1 MRRDVMLWT
10 RRFVHV
16 RKSQATCQKV
26 VLFSR
31 SSRLGTIFFVKM
43 SNDSEE
49 SITSEPSE
57 SSDQGDSMEEIEVIG
72 YVAVPYKDE
81 PLASDDGDSEEDEEE
96 ADADGLTPAVLESR
110 FEGQITVREW

>member
-1 MRRDVMLWT
+1 M
-10 RRFVHV
+10 

-31 SSRLGTIFFVKM
+31 CSRLGTIFFVKM

-57 SSDQGDSMEEIEVIG
+57 SSDQGDSTEEIEVIG
-72 YVAVPYKDE
+72 YVAEPYEDE
-81 PLASDDGDSEEDEEE
+81 PLASDDDGDSEEDEEE

-110 FEGQITVREW
+110 FERQIIVREW

>member
-1 MRRDVMLWT
+1 M
-10 RRFVHV
+10 

-31 SSRLGTIFFVKM
+31 CSRLGTIFFVKM
-43 SNDSEE
+43 SNDKKEE

-72 YVAVPYKDE
+72 YVAEPYEDE
-81 PLASDDGDSEEDEEE
+81 PLASDDGDSEDEEE

-110 FEGQITVREW
+110 FKGQITVPEW